1 MRPINKTI
9 IQLVDV
15 DSISALVEKQKSE
28 GLPMVGFHYMI
39 EPDGTVEIGRP
50 ISMIGN
56 HYVGENASSI
66 GIACIGSELTKKQE
80 SSIDSLLDELELKA
94 PDVKVVFMVESGEL
108 KKYK

>member
-9 IQLVDV
+9 IQLVDIE
-15 DSISALVEKQKSE
+15 SIESLVATHEEE
-28 GLPMVGFHYMI
+28 GMAMVGFHYMI

-50 ISMIGN
+50 ISTIGN

-80 SSIDSLLDELELKA
+80 SSIDSILEELKLKA
-94 PDVKVVFMVESGEL
+94 IDVKDVFMVESGEL